1 MGSGA
6 MESESRMGHESH
18 YNRSARSKTMTI
30 EGKNICRRLGAMLV
44 IAVLISGTLLA
55 QTDAAKGANGAKPEG
70 QTAPAGAST
79 GAVAIPAHDE
89 TYVIGDDDV
98 LAINVW
104 KEPEVS
110 RTVPVRSD
118 GKISVPLAGE
128 VQASGETPR
137 QLEKELATKL
147 QSFISEPEVTVI
159 VTEVKSQKFNILGMV
174 TKPGSYPLTN
184 SSTVLDAIATAGG
197 FRDFAK
203 QKSVYILPQNPDGG
217 QSRLPFNYKD
227 VIKGK
232 NSAQNIKLQPR
243 DTIVVP

>member
-1 MGSGA
+1 
-6 MESESRMGHESH
+6 
-18 YNRSARSKTMTI
+18 
-30 EGKNICRRLGAMLV
+30 
-44 IAVLISGTLLA
+44 
-55 QTDAAKGANGAKPEG
+55 
-70 QTAPAGAST
+70 
-79 GAVAIPAHDE
+79 
-89 TYVIGDDDV
+89 
-98 LAINVW
+98 
-104 KEPEVS
+104 
-110 RTVPVRSD
+110 
-118 GKISVPLAGE
+118 

-174 TKPGSYPLTN
+174 SKPGSYPLTN
-184 SSTVLDAIATAGG
+184 SSTVLDAIALAGG

-203 QKSVYILPQNPDGG
+203 QKAIYILRQNPDGG
-217 QSRLPFNYKD
+217 QSRLSFNYKD